1 MRRAV
6 RLFLLAVLGLSL
18 LSTSAPSLA
27 RPGGGQGF
35 SGGSRSGGGGGGRS
49 GGGGYS
55 GSRPSYSGS
64 SSGYSGG
71 GSSSG
76 GLSIVGVFVLIII
89 IVIIAA
95 IQAAMRKGRQNWSS
109 GGNVDWGQ
117 PMYVPPPRPVV
128 SARRRLQALQSTDP
142 NFSII
147 VFDDFLSALYT
158 EIVLAQGQGKLERY
172 SAYLSPEAKQAMAMR
187 PLQGI
192 SNVLVGSVTLDGVQ
206 GLDAVSPTV
215 TVSVLFETNLSR
227 RDPQTGYEQA
237 IYTMERWSLS
247 RSRTAKSRTP
257 DKARVF
263 ACPNCTAP
271 LEQILAG
278 RCGHCG
284 QNVATGAF
292 DWVVRAVQVV
302 STENRGPM
310 LTGNTAEEGTN
321 AATLVDPSAR
331 PAIEVLRARDPAF
344 DWNAFLGRVTHVF
357 QQFQKS
363 WSERNLEGMRPF
375 LSDAIFVTQSY
386 WVDEYKRQR
395 LRNVTENARIL
406 NIELSRVTTDA
417 FFDAI
422 TVRVFAT
429 SLDYTLSDQNN
440 QIVSGSRSQERR
452 YTEYWTFIRGKD
464 AKGPTR
470 TDPKCP
476 RCGAPLSINM
486 SGNCTYCQSK
496 VTNGNFDWVLSRIE
510 QDEVYTV

>member
-1 MRRAV
+1 MRRFL
-6 RLFLLAVLGLSL
+6 RLFLFAVLALSVSGL
-18 LSTSAPSLA
+18 SLA

-35 SGGSRSGGGGGGRS
+35 SGGSRGGGGGSRG

-55 GSRPSYSGS
+55 GGSRGG
-64 SSGYSGG
+64 GYSGG
-71 GSSSG
+71 GYSGGGYSGG
-76 GLSIVGVFVLIII
+76 GLSIGGVIVLIVVIII
-89 IVIIAA
+89 IAA
-95 IQAAMRKGRQNWSS
+95 VQAAMRKNQSSWSS
-109 GGNVDWGQ
+109 GIPQHGNWQ
-117 PMYVPPPRPVV
+117 PAYAPPPRPAV
-128 SARRRLQALQSTDP
+128 SPRTRLQALQATDP
-142 NFSII
+142 NFSLI

-172 SAYLSPEAKQAMAMR
+172 SAYLSPEAKQAMAVR

-192 SNVLVGSVTLDGVQ
+192 SNVLVGAVTIEGVH
-206 GLDAVSPTV
+206 GLDAVSPA
-215 TVSVLFETNLSR
+215 VSVNILFETNLSR

-237 IYTMERWSLS
+237 IYVMERWTLS

-271 LEQILAG
+271 LDQILAG
-278 RCGHCG
+278 RCAHCG

-310 LTGNTAEEGTN
+310 LTGNTAEEGTSD
-321 AATLVDPSAR
+321 ATLVDPGAR
-331 PAIEVLRARDPAF
+331 RAIDALRARDPAF
-344 DWNAFLGRVTHVF
+344 DWNAFTGRITHVF
-357 QQFQKS
+357 MQFQKS

-386 WVDEYKRQR
+386 WVGEYKRQH
-395 LRNVTENARIL
+395 LRNITENARIL
-406 NIELSRVTTDA
+406 NVELSRVTTDA

-429 SLDYTLSDQNN
+429 SLDYTISDQNN

-452 YTEYWTFIRGKD
+452 YTEYWTFMRGKD

-470 TDPKCP
+470 TDPVCP